1 MKCALVKKNKRLPF
15 LLNIRDNICPVL
27 KKPITKAQKKVCF
40 AMNQVGGKQKNNLGF
55 EIWYEAFEL
64 HWRHLCECKSK
75 KLRFIYPHTLS
86 KFADLVCIMDRH
98 ASKEIPQ
105 RDCLQRN
112 ISCSNKLPAF
122 KKKLWMLIPLAPW
135 STQVS
140 QKEWTWKELTGG
152 GLILN
157 ITQLRVIKY
166 LSLQPRFVHNFLPAM
181 DIFSLELLLFAVFSI
196 C

>member
-1 MKCALVKKNKRLPF
+1 MR
-15 LLNIRDNICPVL
+15 I
-27 KKPITKAQKKVCF
+27 
-40 AMNQVGGKQKNNLGF
+40 G
-55 EIWYEAFEL
+55 